1 MINNLLQPPIKW
13 EQRQRLTLLEA
24 TVFWSGEFFTNVLM
38 DGFGISRVQ
47 ASKDLTLYQSLCPG
61 NIRYDK
67 FLKRYVIDE
76 PFKPGFM
83 TGTAGEFLQVLKVR
97 QVRAGGAL
105 VTLVG
110 NLPEVDVLEPVFRQ
124 VNVAV
129 LQAVNQAIVA
139 GKEVRVRYQSMSRPE
154 PALHRLCPH
163 ALVFDG
169 LRWHARAFSY
179 THHEFRDFVLARML
193 SAELSYSAEINAS
206 EDTAWHEFVGVRIG
220 AHPGLSATQKQA
232 VEFDY
237 GMEAGVLK
245 HQVRAALVP
254 YFLRV
259 MRINR
264 DDLTRE
270 AMVQQIVL
278 LNRDELD
285 KYWVF

>member
-47 ASKDLTLYQSLCPG
+47 ASKDFTLYQSLCPG

-67 FLKRYVIDE
+67 SLKRYVVDKT
-76 PFKPGFM
+76 FKPGFM
-83 TGTAGEFLQVLKVR
+83 TGTAGEFLQVLKV
-97 QVRAGGAL
+97 QQDQAGSAV
-105 VTLVG
+105 VTLVK

-124 VNVAV
+124 VNAAV

-139 GKEVRVRYQSMSRPE
+139 DKEVQVRYQSMSRPE

-169 LRWHARAFSY
+169 LRWHVRAFSY

-193 SAELSYSAEINAS
+193 SAELTVSADVDVS
-206 EDTAWHEFVGVRIG
+206 EDVAWHTFVDVRIG

-237 GMEAGVLK
+237 GMEAGVLE

-278 LNRDELD
+278 LNRDELEQ
-285 KYWVF
+285 YWGF

>member
-1 MINNLLQPPIKW
+1 MINPSLQQPIKW

-24 TVFWSGEFFTNVLM
+24 TVFWSGELSTNVLM
-38 DGFGISRVQ
+38 ECFGISRVQ
-47 ASKDLTLYQSLCPG
+47 TSKDLTLYQSLCPG

-67 FLKRYVIDE
+67 FLKRYVVDE
-76 PFKPGFM
+76 VFKPRFM
-83 TGTAGEFLQVLKVR
+83 TGTAGEFLQVLKI
-97 QVRAGGAL
+97 QQDQAGGAV
-105 VTLVG
+105 VTLVK
-110 NLPEVDVLEPVFRQ
+110 NLPVVDVLEPVFRQ
-124 VNVAV
+124 INPAV
-129 LQAVNQAIVA
+129 LQTVNQAIVA
-139 GKEVRVRYQSMSRPE
+139 GKEVQVRYQSMSRPE

-193 SAELSYSAEINAS
+193 SAELTVSADVDTS
-206 EDTAWHEFVGVRIG
+206 EDAAWHKFVDVRIG
-220 AHPGLSATQKQA
+220 AHPGLSESQKEA

-237 GMEAGVLK
+237 GMEAGVLEQ
-245 HQVRAALVP
+245 QVRAALVP

-264 DDLTRE
+264 DDLTRD

-278 LNRDELD
+278 LNRDELER
-285 KYWVF
+285 YWGF

>member
-1 MINNLLQPPIKW
+1 MINTLLQPPIKW

-67 FLKRYVIDE
+67 FLKRYVVDE
-76 PFKPGFM
+76 PFKPAFM
-83 TGTAGEFLQVLKVR
+83 TGTAGEFLQVLKV
-97 QVRAGGAL
+97 QQGRAGSTV
-105 VTLVG
+105 VTLVK

-124 VNVAV
+124 VNAAV

-139 GKEVRVRYQSMSRPE
+139 GKEVRVRYQSMSRTE
-154 PALHRLCPH
+154 PVEHRLCPH

-193 SAELSYSAEINAS
+193 SAELSYSAEIDAS
-206 EDTAWHEFVGVRIG
+206 EDTAWHKFVGVRIG
-220 AHPGLSATQKQA
+220 AHPGLSATQKEA
-232 VEFDY
+232 IEFDY
-237 GMEAGVLK
+237 GMTAGILE
-245 HQVRAALVP
+245 HQVRAALMP

-259 MRINR
+259 MRISR

-278 LNRDELD
+278 LNRDELEP
-285 KYWVF
+285 YWAF

>member
-1 MINNLLQPPIKW
+1 MINNLMQPPIKW

-67 FLKRYVIDE
+67 FMKRYVVDVA
-76 PFKPGFM
+76 FKPAFM
-83 TGTAGEFLQVLKVR
+83 SGTAGEFLQVLKVQQNR
-97 QVRAGGAL
+97 MGSAV
-105 VTLVG
+105 VTLVK

-124 VNVAV
+124 VNAAV

-139 GKEVRVRYQSMSRPE
+139 SKEVLVSYQSMSRPE
-154 PALHRLCPH
+154 PIEHRLCPH

-169 LRWHARAFSY
+169 LRWHTRAFSY
-179 THHEFRDFVLARML
+179 SHNEFRDFVLARML
-193 SAELSYSAEINAS
+193 SAELSSCTDIDAS
-206 EDTAWHEFVGVRIG
+206 EDTAWHEFVSVRIG
-220 AHPGLSATQKQA
+220 PHPGLSATQREA
-232 VEFDY
+232 IEFDY
-237 GMEAGVLK
+237 GMNAGVLD
-245 HQVRAALVP
+245 HQVRATLVP

-259 MRINR
+259 MRISR
-264 DDLTRE
+264 DDLSRE
-270 AMVQQIVL
+270 AIVQQIVL

-285 KYWVF
+285 KYWGF

>member
-1 MINNLLQPPIKW
+1 MINPSLQQSIKW

-67 FLKRYVIDE
+67 FLKRYVVDE
-76 PFKPGFM
+76 LFKPAFM
-83 TGTAGEFLQVLKVR
+83 TGTAGEFLQVLKV
-97 QVRAGGAL
+97 QQDRAGSAV
-105 VTLVG
+105 VTLVK

-124 VNVAV
+124 VNAAV

-139 GKEVRVRYQSMSRPE
+139 GKEVQVRYQSMSRPE

-193 SAELSYSAEINAS
+193 SAELTVSADVDTS
-206 EDTAWHEFVGVRIG
+206 EDVAWHEFVGVRIG

-237 GMEAGVLK
+237 GMEAGVLEQ
-245 HQVRAALVP
+245 QVRAALVP

-264 DDLTRE
+264 DDLTRD

-285 KYWVF
+285 KYWAF

>member
-1 MINNLLQPPIKW
+1 MINNILQQPIKW

-24 TVFWSGEFFTNVLM
+24 TVFWSGEFSTNTSM
-38 DGFGISRVQ
+38 ACFCISRVQ
-47 ASKDLTLYQSLCPG
+47 ASKDLTLYQTLCPG

-67 FLKRYVIDE
+67 YLKRYLVDE
-76 PFKPGFM
+76 SFKPAFM
-83 TGTAGEFLQVLKVR
+83 IGTAGEFLQVLKIQQNR
-97 QVRAGGAL
+97 TGGAV
-105 VTLVG
+105 VTLVK

-124 VNVAV
+124 VNAAI
-129 LQAVNQAIVA
+129 LQTVNQAIVA
-139 GKEVRVRYQSMSRPE
+139 GKEMQVRYQSMSRPE

-169 LRWHARAFSY
+169 LRWHVRAFSF
-179 THHEFRDFVLARML
+179 THHEFRDFVLARMS
-193 SAELSYSAEINAS
+193 SAELGTFGKIDAS
-206 EDTAWHEFVGVRIG
+206 EDTAWHEFVNVRIG
-220 AHPGLSATQKQA
+220 THPGLSATQKEA
-232 VEFDY
+232 IEFDY
-237 GMEAGVLK
+237 DMEAGVLE

>member
-1 MINNLLQPPIKW
+1 MINNFPQPPIKW

-24 TVFWSGEFFTNVLM
+24 TVFWSGEFSTNASM
-38 DGFGISRVQ
+38 ECFGISRVQ

-67 FLKRYVIDE
+67 YLKRYLVDE
-76 PFKPGFM
+76 SFKPAFM
-83 TGTAGEFLQVLKVR
+83 VGTAGEFLQVLKIQQNR
-97 QVRAGGAL
+97 IDGAV
-105 VTLVG
+105 VTLVK
-110 NLPEVDVLEPVFRQ
+110 NLPEVDVVEAVFRQ
-124 VNVAV
+124 VNAAV
-129 LQAVNQAIVA
+129 LQTVNQAIVA
-139 GKEVRVRYQSMSRPE
+139 DKEVRVFYQSMSRPE
-154 PALHRLCPH
+154 PAEHRLCPH

-169 LRWHARAFSY
+169 LRWHVRAFSY

-193 SAELSYSAEINAS
+193 SAELGYSAEIDAS
-206 EDTAWHEFVGVRIG
+206 EDTAWHEFVSVRIG
-220 AHPGLSATQKQA
+220 PHPGLSATQKEA
-232 VEFDY
+232 IEFDY
-237 GMEAGVLK
+237 DMEAGVLE

-270 AMVQQIVL
+270 ALVQQIVL

-285 KYWVF
+285 KYWFF

>member
-67 FLKRYVIDE
+67 SLKRYVVDE
-76 PFKPGFM
+76 AFKPGFM
-83 TGTAGEFLQVLKVR
+83 TGTAGEFLQVLKV
-97 QVRAGGAL
+97 QQDQAGSAV
-105 VTLVG
+105 VTLVK

-124 VNVAV
+124 VNAAV
-129 LQAVNQAIVA
+129 LRAVNQAIVA
-139 GKEVRVRYQSMSRPE
+139 GKEVQVRYQSMSRPE